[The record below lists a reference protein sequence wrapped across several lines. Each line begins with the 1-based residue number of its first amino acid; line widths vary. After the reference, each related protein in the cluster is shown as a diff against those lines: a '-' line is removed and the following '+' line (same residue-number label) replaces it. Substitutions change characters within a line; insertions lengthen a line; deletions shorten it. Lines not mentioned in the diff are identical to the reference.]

1 MTDFKIVKSTIENP
15 IQKSIKDPKNIV
27 NIDDVSY
34 TSKLFSYLNPFSSVS
49 KNFDIVPP
57 FPYSYHTD
65 TLNYGLTGPFS
76 PITGTIYATR
86 INRSVTLTFN
96 GISITGNN
104 NSSVIN
110 FPSLPSEYVP
120 LNTSTSSFP
129 VDIIQAGVTCPGRA
143 YITGNNLTIGSGITC
158 SPFTGS
164 TNLQGYLGFNITYID

>member
-1 MTDFKIVKSTIENP
+1 MSDFKIIIPENQIIKSSN
-15 IQKSIKDPKNIV
+15 K
-27 NIDDVSY
+27 DDVSY
-34 TSKLFSYLNPFSSVS
+34 TSKLLSYLNPFSSS
-49 KNFDIVPP
+49 NFDVVPP
-57 FPYSYHTD
+57 FPYSYHAE

-86 INRSVTLTFN
+86 TNRSVTLTFN

-104 NSSVIN
+104 SSSVIN
-110 FPSLPSEYVP
+110 FPPLPSEYVP

-129 VDIIQAGVTCPGRA
+129 VDIIQAGITCPGRA